1 MGALC
6 ISRKTEKEIEGLMSE
21 KQILNDILIESSERG
36 WRLFRN
42 NTAEG
47 WAGKLFRSP
56 MPTSIRLNPGDVVVR
71 SAFPIKAG
79 LCKGSSDLIGWK
91 PVLITPDMVGKTV
104 AIFTAIEVKYGTTIT
119 TEEQKNFID
128 QVNKNGGIGKIV
140 YGVDE
145 I

>member
-6 ISRKTEKEIEGLMSE
+6 ISRKTEKEIEGIMSE